1 MTQQT
6 LVFNAELVG
15 FDGVHRTI
23 AIRDD
28 LTLVDLHYALQS
40 AFDWDDDHL
49 YAFWLNGA
57 FWATDWEHYLHPL
70 HAASGDALCKS
81 AYTPLV
87 ELGLDVAHRIAYVFD
102 FAHEWRVG
110 LTVKRAVAVSGRVPA
125 RVLESVGQAP
135 PQYASSSAEAAD
147 RCS

>member
-1 MTQQT
+1 M
-6 LVFNAELVG
+6 
-15 FDGVHRTI
+15 
-23 AIRDD
+23 
-28 LTLVDLHYALQS
+28 
-40 AFDWDDDHL
+40 
-49 YAFWLNGA
+49 
-57 FWATDWEHYLHPL
+57 HPL

-125 RVLESVGQAP
+125 RVLEPVGQAP